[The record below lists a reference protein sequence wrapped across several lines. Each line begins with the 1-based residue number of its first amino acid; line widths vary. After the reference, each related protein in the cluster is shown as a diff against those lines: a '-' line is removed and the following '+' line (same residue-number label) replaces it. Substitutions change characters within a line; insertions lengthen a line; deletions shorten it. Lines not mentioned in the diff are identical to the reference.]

1 MMKLTSCLAL
11 LGYASAIQIEQSAKD
26 KEFNDWCKKFNKTYA
41 TTTELAARKANW
53 LSTDASRAIVNAKR
67 SNTFT
72 VGPNKFADW
81 TLAEWLAFLGNVDS
95 DPIPTLVL
103 PTVELPNQAAN
114 DEPVLPDIAN
124 LAEVDTDFAKISDW
138 IKLSPPI
145 VDQGNCGAS
154 WAFANSAAMEI
165 QNAITN
171 PKAGVRKFSEQL
183 LLDCNTLNYGCGN
196 GYSAAKLVS
205 DWLVP
210 G

>member
-1 MMKLTSCLAL
+1 MPPDWPFL
-11 LGYASAIQIEQSAKD
+11 LGYATAIQIEQTAKD
-26 KEFNDWCKKFNKTYA
+26 EEFTDWTKKFNKTYA
-41 TTTELAARKANW
+41 TTTELAARKNKWLAN
-53 LSTDASRAIVNAKR
+53 DAAGAVVNAR
-67 SNTFT
+67 RDHTFSI
-72 VGPNKFADW
+72 GPNKFSDW
-81 TLAEWLAFLGNVDS
+81 TKDEWLAFLGNVDS

-103 PTVELPNQAAN
+103 PTVALPEPAAN
-114 DEPVLPDIAN
+114 DAPVLPDIIVN
-124 LAEVDTDFAKISDW
+124 LAEVDTDFAKIFNW
-138 IKLSPPI
+138 IKLSPAI